1 MLKACVMVQNHP
13 GVSMGGAQYQGHLL
27 AEELAR
33 RPGVEVTYLAR
44 DVPPDFAALN
54 GIPYAVRSIGTF
66 AGIRR
71 RAALFDAWQLWRT
84 LCELR
89 PDVIYQQMRQSYT
102 AVCAHY
108 ASQAQIPFFFQIAS
122 DLDLDTSWITNGI
135 SANLPFDI
143 AESIVSLWGLR
154 HARHII
160 AQTPRQGRILRERF
174 GLNAATVVR
183 NFQPLPASLPPKP
196 SAPVEV
202 FWVANFKEV
211 KRPEL
216 FVQLAESFLGRDD
229 LKFTMAGRP
238 SGLRRRFAPL
248 MARIG
253 RTANLQYLGELSI
266 DGVNIRMARAAIHVN
281 TSSFEGFPNTF
292 IQAWAQGAVVAT
304 IAVDPDEEGMEAL
317 GIGICAGTFERL
329 RTVIDE
335 LARSPER
342 RGGIAERAFAFAQ
355 ANHSLVHGARLVDA
369 MLEAATEAA
378 RLRGARALPPGSG
391 SHKSNRGGDARG

>member
-1 MLKACVMVQNHP
+1 MLKACVMVQSHP

-33 RPGVEVTYLAR
+33 RPGIEVIYLAR
-44 DVPPDFAALN
+44 DVPPHFAALK
-54 GIPYAVRSIGTF
+54 GLAYDVRSIGTF

-71 RAALFDAWQLWRT
+71 RAALFDARQVWRT

-108 ASQAQIPFFFQIAS
+108 ARQAQIPCFFQIAS
-122 DLDLDTSWITNGI
+122 DLDLDPSWITNGI
-135 SANLPFDI
+135 SANLPYDV

-154 HARHII
+154 HASHII

-174 GLNAATVVR
+174 GLDAAAVVR

-202 FWVANFKEV
+202 LWVANFKAV

-216 FVQLAESFLGRDD
+216 FVQLAEAFLGRED
-229 LKFTMAGRP
+229 LKFTMAGRA
-238 SGLRRRFAPL
+238 SGLRRQFAPL
-248 MARIG
+248 MERIG
-253 RTANLQYLGELSI
+253 RTANLEYLGELSI
-266 DGVNIRMARAAIHVN
+266 EDVNKRMARAAIHVN

-317 GIGICAGTFERL
+317 GIGICAGTFARL

-342 RGGIAERAFAFAQ
+342 RRGLAEQAFAFAH

-369 MLEAATEAA
+369 MLQAATEAA
-378 RLRGARALPPGSG
+378 RLRGARGAGT
-391 SHKSNRGGDARG
+391 